1 MRDNKKGKLIGKS
14 EAVIDPLECLLAFLP
29 RAFESGF
36 VLIKETSISGAIPRP
51 RHMAWRETSI
61 VLAMVPQTIFLLFT
75 ECFKVVPFIKDI
87 MRKMDNKPSRKNL
100 FFLRI
105 LFSLEFAF
113 PFLRLTNSSHNILN
127 YDS

>member
-36 VLIKETSISGAIPRP
+36 VLIKETSILGAIPRP
-51 RHMAWRETSI
+51 LHMAWRETSI

-75 ECFKVVPFIKDI
+75 VVPFIKDI
-87 MRKMDNKPSRKNL
+87 MRKMDNKPSRK
-100 FFLRI
+100 I
-105 LFSLEFAF
+105 CFS
-113 PFLRLTNSSHNILN
+113 
-127 YDS
+127 